1 VSIVLTTTPRSST
14 SRRERRAERHRLQRC
29 DTLTDRLAELHSMR
43 SLLGRAAEVVTTGWV
58 QDAWFAVATRS
69 GTRVV
74 AAHDVRRAARHPVVG
89 ACLVGGV
96 VEAGGGPT
104 SVRSQLVRRT
114 LDLTWHTLYESPHQP
129 VRWCPGPDVRL
140 MRLLDLTRWNDDPGR
155 AQGEVVDLLHRG
167 QLTVDLQRDLCR
179 TELSGF
185 GLPSEAC
192 APSPTAR
199 PEIPT
204 Y

>member
-1 VSIVLTTTPRSST
+1 
-14 SRRERRAERHRLQRC
+14 
-29 DTLTDRLAELHSMR
+29 MR
-43 SLLGRAAEVVTTGWV
+43 SLLSRAAEVVSAGWV
-58 QDAWFAVATRS
+58 QDAWFAVETRS

-114 LDLTWHTLYESPHQP
+114 LDLTWHTLYEDPRQP

-140 MRLLDLTRWNDDPGR
+140 MRLLDLTRWNDTEGR
-155 AQGEVVDLLHRG
+155 TQGEVVDLLHRG
-167 QLTVDLQRDLCR
+167 ELTVDLQRDLCHIELCR
-179 TELSGF
+179 TELGRTELAEV
-185 GLPSEAC
+185 GLRSESC

>member
-1 VSIVLTTTPRSST
+1 MSINLVLAPSRST
-14 SRRERRAERHRLQRC
+14 SRRERRAERRRLERC
-29 DTLTDRLAELHSMR
+29 DTLTDRLAELHTMR
-43 SLLGRAAEVVTTGWV
+43 SLLARAAEVVTAGWV

-96 VEAGGGPT
+96 VEAGGGPG

-114 LDLTWHTLYESPHQP
+114 LDLTWHTLYEDPHQP

-140 MRLLDLTRWNDDPGR
+140 MRLLDLTRWNDTEGR
-155 AQGEVVDLLHRG
+155 TQSEVVDLLHRG
-167 QLTVDLQRDLCR
+167 QLTVDLQRDLYR
-179 TELSGF
+179 TELSEF
-185 GLPSEAC
+185 GLRSESC